1 MDDGGNEVDRER
13 VLEAADRL
21 FYAHGIRAVGMDRIR
36 DTAGVSLKRLYR
48 CFASKDELVEA
59 YLRRRDR
66 WVRAELADFVAKE
79 ATGLPRERVLAVF
92 DWLEWWFGRPD
103 FRGCPFTNAFNE
115 IGADSAR
122 AAAAVRDHQLAVS
135 AYLRGLIAATGISDP
150 DAVTNRFLILY
161 AGSLTF
167 AAISRSTE
175 PARYARETA
184 AAILPPVRTARHS
197 TEHGA

>member
-1 MDDGGNEVDRER
+1 MDDADNEAARQR

-36 DTAGVSLKRLYR
+36 DAAGVSLKRLYG
-48 CFASKDELVEA
+48 CYASKDKLVEA

-66 WVRAELADFVAKE
+66 WVRGELADFVAKE
-79 ATGLPRERVLAVF
+79 TTGLPRERALAVF
-92 DWLEWWFGRPD
+92 SWLEWWFGEPD

-115 IGADSAR
+115 VGADSPG

-135 AYLRGLIAATGISDP
+135 TYLRGLIAATGVPDP
-150 DAVTNRFLILY
+150 DTVTNRFLVLY
-161 AGSLTF
+161 SGSLTF
-167 AAISRSTE
+167 AAISGSTA

-184 AAILPPVRTARHS
+184 AAILPEDTTR
-197 TEHGA
+197 G

>member
-1 MDDGGNEVDRER
+1 MDDADNEAARQR

-36 DTAGVSLKRLYR
+36 DASGVSLKRLYR

-66 WVRAELADFVAKE
+66 WVRGELADFVAKE

-92 DWLEWWFGRPD
+92 DWLEWWFGEPD

-115 IGADSAR
+115 VGADSAR

-135 AYLRGLIAATGISDP
+135 AYLRGLIAATGAADP
-150 DAVTNRFLILY
+150 DAVTNRCLVLY
-161 AGSLTF
+161 AGSLMF
-167 AAISRSTE
+167 ATISGTTS
-175 PARYARETA
+175 PAKYARETA
-184 AAILPPVRTARHS
+184 AAILPPESGSR
-197 TEHGA
+197 

>member
-1 MDDGGNEVDRER
+1 MDDADNEAARRR

-36 DTAGVSLKRLYR
+36 DASGVSLKRLYR

-66 WVRAELADFVAKE
+66 WVRGKLSDFVAKE

-92 DWLEWWFGRPD
+92 DWLEWWFGEPD

-115 IGADSAR
+115 VGADSAR

-135 AYLRGLIAATGISDP
+135 KYLRNLIAATGTADP
-150 DAVTNRFLILY
+150 DAVTNRFFVLY

-167 AAISRSTE
+167 AAISGTTS
-175 PARYARETA
+175 PAKYARETA
-184 AAILPPVRTARHS
+184 AAILPPESGSR
-197 TEHGA
+197 